1 MRIGIRLNKY
11 NLSNKIFQNIKSV
24 VDEGWRITQGVFEG
38 EQYEILHSN
47 LFLKD
52 HFHL

>member
-1 MRIGIRLNKY
+1 MLNKY

-24 VDEGWRITQGVFEG
+24 DEGWRTTQGVLEG
-38 EQYEILHSN
+38 RQYEILHSN